1 MKKVDVQFFD
11 ILWQEEKEIYQKV
24 NERLNRIFQVIIFD
38 PEKFSKKVHFSY
50 DISLPNT
57 LCIRT
62 NQKTEEQI
70 IEEILRKYFETIMSQ
85 ECQEIIPELINWFL
99 NDTQELN
106 WHKIKNFY
114 RQKRIQQKTFTKQE
128 ENYYF
133 LIYLNQLFGSQFFL
147 ILTNKLIAKEIL
159 KKQSIDYLDNLFY
172 PEKNIKSEE
181 DVLNYVRNY
190 HYGWFDEK
198 KILHQEGLKDWKKD
212 YYIYPVDFILEQ
224 GIGCCVD
231 FARIKAYF
239 LTQLGI
245 PYKNMLLKYLDG
257 EKIHYHAQT
266 FFEKHGIW
274 YKMTDT
280 YIEEMDSF
288 NKIYELNYGDE
299 VLDRKEFDLTIENQP
314 IQEVIIQLFG
324 ETRKKE

>member
-57 LCIRT
+57 LCMKT

-159 KKQSIDYLDNLFY
+159 KKQSID
-172 PEKNIKSEE
+172 
-181 DVLNYVRNY
+181 
-190 HYGWFDEK
+190 
-198 KILHQEGLKDWKKD
+198 
-212 YYIYPVDFILEQ
+212 
-224 GIGCCVD
+224 
-231 FARIKAYF
+231 
-239 LTQLGI
+239 
-245 PYKNMLLKYLDG
+245 
-257 EKIHYHAQT
+257 
-266 FFEKHGIW
+266 
-274 YKMTDT
+274 
-280 YIEEMDSF
+280 
-288 NKIYELNYGDE
+288 
-299 VLDRKEFDLTIENQP
+299 
-314 IQEVIIQLFG
+314 LFG
-324 ETRKKE
+324 